1 MPRPTRLILACA
13 AALAVLA
20 APALATHDAGLGK
33 SQDHPTDVMVA
44 TEPATGLLFLAGAGL
59 AAWRI
64 RKNRKK

>member
-1 MPRPTRLILACA
+1 MSSPIRHLLAS
-13 AALAVLA
+13 AALLVVLA
-20 APALATHDAGLGK
+20 APALATHDSGLGK

-64 RKNRKK
+64 RKRKK